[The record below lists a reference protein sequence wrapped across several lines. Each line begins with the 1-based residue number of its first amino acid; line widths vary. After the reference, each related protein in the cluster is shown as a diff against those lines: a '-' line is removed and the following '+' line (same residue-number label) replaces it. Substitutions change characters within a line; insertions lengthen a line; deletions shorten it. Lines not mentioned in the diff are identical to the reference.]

1 MTIVGVEPI
10 LMTSATLPNGD
21 LRDVYIENGS
31 ITKVKRTGTPQ
42 SDNLRYRSIDLQ
54 GYVLL
59 PAPVEPHAHLDKALL
74 VNRIGNPSGDLT
86 GAINAIRAAYP
97 SMTRE
102 DITDRAYL
110 AVVEAA
116 TKGYTAIRTHSDC
129 GPTLGVRSVEALVS
143 LRTRLLDI
151 VDIQIVALAEPG
163 ITGAQGRA
171 NRETLVDA
179 MAAGATLLGGCPSI
193 DDDPRAAVG
202 ELMAIARELE
212 CDVDFHTDET
222 TDPSMLALK
231 YLADEVIKTGFNH
244 RVTASHC
251 VSLGVQDPAVAREV
265 SIAVAA
271 AKISII
277 TLPQTNLYLQGRER
291 KTNKQRGLT
300 AIADLLNAGV
310 CVAGGG
316 DNWRDPF
323 NPMGRID
330 PFETASLLVSAG
342 HLSPEL
348 AYEMV
353 STNARELMGLPQ
365 VRIEAGSPADLLAVR
380 AGSLAEAI
388 ASASESR
395 IVMRAGRILS
405 RSTVTSERDERF

>member
-1 MTIVGVEPI
+1 M
-10 LMTSATLPNGD
+10 
-21 LRDVYIENGS
+21 
-31 ITKVKRTGTPQ
+31 Q
-42 SDNLRYRSIDLQ
+42 
-54 GYVLL
+54 
-59 PAPVEPHAHLDKALL
+59 
-74 VNRIGNPSGDLT
+74 
-86 GAINAIRAAYP
+86 
-97 SMTRE
+97 
-102 DITDRAYL
+102 
-110 AVVEAA
+110 
-116 TKGYTAIRTHSDC
+116 
-129 GPTLGVRSVEALVS
+129 
-143 LRTRLLDI
+143 
-151 VDIQIVALAEPG
+151 
-163 ITGAQGRA
+163 
-171 NRETLVDA
+171 
-179 MAAGATLLGGCPSI
+179 
-193 DDDPRAAVG
+193 
-202 ELMAIARELE
+202 
-212 CDVDFHTDET
+212 
-222 TDPSMLALK
+222 DPS
-231 YLADEVIKTGFNH
+231 
-244 RVTASHC
+244 
-251 VSLGVQDPAVAREV
+251 VAREV

-348 AYEMV
+348 AYELV
-353 STNARELMGLPQ
+353 STNARDLMGLPQ

-395 IVMRAGRILS
+395 IVLRAGRILS